1 MTWRRGCRQEYG
13 FNVKFFYISDLQFP
27 LIYDGNDRT
36 YITGPLRWPG
46 LTTWQGQ
53 CNGIGVQCT
62 RGSAPGA
69 KVLQQTPKI
78 SL

>member
-46 LTTWQGQ
+46 LTSWQGQ
-53 CNGIGVQCT
+53 CNGIGVQGISS
-62 RGSAPGA
+62 RGKGFAA
-69 KVLQQTPKI
+69 NTQD
-78 SL
+78 